1 MTAPDAPFTG
11 DLRFDGLAVLLVEDN
26 VRLRGMIARTLE
38 SLGCSVIAA
47 GEAGEAMRLLQAGS
61 VVQLMLSDIRM
72 PGPTDGVALAEW
84 VSTHHPDIAILLVT
98 GFTHTA
104 NIRFAVL
111 SKPFGLDQL
120 IEAMGRALGPASSGN
135 ATPSSS

>member
-1 MTAPDAPFTG
+1 VAAPNPPSAG
-11 DLRFDGLAVLLVEDN
+11 DTRFDGLAVLLVEDN
-26 VRLRGMIARTLE
+26 ERLRGMIARTLE
-38 SLGCSVIAA
+38 SLGCTVVAA
-47 GEAGEAMRLLQAGS
+47 GEAAEAMRLLQAGS

-72 PGPTDGVALAEW
+72 PGTTDGVALAEW
-84 VSTHHPDIAILLVT
+84 VSAHYPGIAILLVT

-120 IEAMGRALGPASSGN
+120 IEAMGRALGPAY
-135 ATPSSS
+135 APDAA